1 MNDFPTW
8 RQIAGAALAALALW
22 ASPAGAQTR
31 PSAPVSLWRLD
42 CGSVEVPDLDFLSDT
57 FAFSGQSKTVAVS
70 CYLIRHGDRYMLF
83 DAGLPLSRLGAGQRS
98 VGGGQA
104 KLTRPL
110 VEQLA
115 DLKLNAAAISI
126 LALSHYHADHA
137 GQAASFPAA
146 TLLIGAEDWTVVD
159 AATSPFNLD
168 RSQFAPWTAGGGK
181 VDPVSGDRDV
191 FGDGSVILLATPGHT
206 PGHHSLLVRLSGG
219 PVLLSGDLWHFAGQ
233 MPINGVPKI
242 NTSRADTLASMDR
255 VKRIADNLKGA
266 IILGHEPA
274 DIAKLPAFP
283 QAAGDR

>member
-1 MNDFPTW
+1 MMN
-8 RQIAGAALAALALW
+8 RSLAKGALGLLAAMLLGAA
-22 ASPAGAQTR
+22 PAFAQSR
-31 PSAPVSLWRLD
+31 PPAPVALWRLD

-70 CYLIRHGDRYMLF
+70 CYLIRHGDQYMLW

-115 DLKLNAAAISI
+115 ELKLSASAISI

-146 TLLIGAEDWTVVD
+146 TLLIGAEDWAVVG

-206 PGHHSLLVRLSGG
+206 PGHHSLMVRLPDG
-219 PVLLSGDLWHFAGQ
+219 PVLLSGDLWHFAEQ
-233 MPINGVPKI
+233 MPINGVPKV

-255 VKRIADNLKGA
+255 VRRIADNLKGV
-266 IILGHEPA
+266 IVIGHEPT
-274 DIAKLPAFP
+274 DIGKLPAFP
-283 QAAGDR
+283 QAAGRR

>member
-1 MNDFPTW
+1 MNLRAWQGTV
-8 RQIAGAALAALALW
+8 RAVLAMLLLW
-22 ASPAGAQTR
+22 ASPVSAQTR
-31 PSAPVSLWRLD
+31 PSAPISLWRLD
-42 CGSVEVPDLDFLSDT
+42 CGSVDVPDLDFLSDT

-70 CYLIRHGDRYMLF
+70 CYLIRHGDRYMLW

-104 KLTRPL
+104 RLTRPL

-115 DLKLNAAAISI
+115 DLKLTPAAISI

-146 TLLIGAEDWTVVD
+146 TLMIGAEDWAVVG
-159 AATSPFNLD
+159 AATAPFNLD
-168 RSQFAPWTAGGGK
+168 RSQFAPWTPGGGK

-206 PGHHSLLVRLSGG
+206 PGHHSLMARLPGG
-219 PVLLSGDLWHFAGQ
+219 PVLLSGDLWHFAEQ

-255 VKRIADNLKGA
+255 VRRIADNLKGT

-283 QAAGDR
+283 RAAGAP